1 MLLPKLRALLAA
13 HAGALGGRAE
23 LLRLLGGLAAL
34 PALSSRIELLLELA
48 LFCCQ
53 PTAAVASPEP
63 SDELALVVGW
73 DEAGASGTVPPA
85 LIGSYL
91 LLRLFRSCAPRGSN
105 SGPRAPPR
113 ASPVPKTA
121 KPRAGPNSAPRISR
135 YVRSSCSLSRALQP
149 LLAGRREAQPHILAA
164 TFDALAQEDLG
175 AEHRSG
181 WIPPARNP
189 FC

>member
-63 SDELALVVGW
+63 SDELAFVVGW

-105 SGPRAPPR
+105 SGPPR
-113 ASPVPKTA
+113 STTRVASA
-121 KPRAGPNSAPRISR
+121 ED
-135 YVRSSCSLSRALQP
+135 
-149 LLAGRREAQPHILAA
+149 REASCRPQLSASNLSLRA
-164 TFDALAQEDLG
+164 
-175 AEHRSG
+175 
-181 WIPPARNP
+181 
-189 FC
+189 